1 MVNILVLRNEL
12 PSYVIWLNFGRSRR
26 SSWGVDRS
34 WRSKGTVSVSVAGHV
49 YNISAMTRRRK
60 REETCW
66 NLLFVIFRYSVIY
79 MLLTNKG
86 EGDDGIDEAIEA
98 IESEE
103 E

>member
-1 MVNILVLRNEL
+1 LE
-12 PSYVIWLNFGRSRR
+12 
-26 SSWGVDRS
+26 GVAE
-34 WRSKGTVSVSVAGHV
+34 VAGASIGAGGARV
-49 YNISAMTRRRK
+49 PFPLALLDMSTIISIMTRRRK